1 MRLHPS
7 WEYTEQDRAVG
18 ALLHAPTT
26 LAWVCDSDDD
36 AAFGVGLAF
45 HVFFLSLLLLHL
57 HTRLLLCR
65 LLFWFS
71 SHFVCILITGQFHTG
86 PFVLK
91 LG

>member
-1 MRLHPS
+1 MMMMLHL
-7 WEYTEQDRAVG
+7 
-18 ALLHAPTT
+18 AL
-26 LAWVCDSDDD
+26 
-36 AAFGVGLAF
+36 GLLSM
-45 HVFFLSLLLLHL
+45 FFFRSLLLLHL
-57 HTRLLLCR
+57 HTRLPLCR